1 MFALFVSDVRRLGDK
16 IHVDARHAR
25 VHTSMHAYVP
35 GESSSL
41 ATEATIHYGR
51 VLPPSAG
58 KYSVNVT
65 SCAKHRTTAFD
76 ASQSGWLCF

>member
-35 GESSSL
+35 GETSSI
-41 ATEATIHYGR
+41 AKETAIHAGQ

-58 KYSVNVT
+58 KYSVHVT
-65 SCAKHRTTAFD
+65 SCAKKTVNVFD
-76 ASQSGWLCF
+76 HSQSGWLCF